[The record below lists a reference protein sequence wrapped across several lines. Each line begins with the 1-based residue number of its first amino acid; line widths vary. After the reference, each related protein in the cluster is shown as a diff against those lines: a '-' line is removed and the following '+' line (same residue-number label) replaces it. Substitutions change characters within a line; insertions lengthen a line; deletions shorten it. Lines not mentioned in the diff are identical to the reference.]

1 MQKDD
6 TVKIDMTRGPLLRK
20 IIIFALPLIASGI
33 LQQSFNSVDVAVVG
47 RYCGHHALA
56 AVGSNGMVINILIN
70 LFLGI
75 SVGANVVISNYIGQ
89 RNDAGI
95 AKGVRTV
102 SALAAASGVGLALLG
117 MTVAR
122 PILEM
127 MGTPDDVIELAT
139 LYLQIYFAGMPFL
152 MVYNFGASVLRSMG
166 DTRRPF
172 YSLVIAGVVNVLLNL
187 LFVIGFDMGVAG
199 VAIATVVSNAVNAGI
214 TVWFLVR
221 ERKPFKLEVRRM
233 RFYSQ
238 ELRKMLAIGVPAGLQ
253 GMVFSFANIFVQSA
267 INSYGSNAIAGSAA
281 ALNYELYC
289 YYVMVAFCQAAIAFT
304 GQNYGAREFERCRR
318 VFRLCMALGMGSVAL
333 LNTLIVWKGDF
344 FISIF
349 TDNPEVAQYGLLR
362 LRYVLLLQWVA
373 ASYEVA
379 GACMR
384 GLGYSVAP
392 MALTIVG
399 TCMLR
404 LLWIYLYC
412 PTHRGFDHL
421 LVIYPISWVIT
432 GALVLVAYF
441 VTSRRAFNSI
451 TVDGAAI

>member
-1 MQKDD
+1 MRRDD
-6 TVKIDMTRGPLLRK
+6 TIKIDMTHGPLLRK
-20 IIIFALPLIASGI
+20 IVIFALPLIASGI

-47 RYCGHHALA
+47 RYCGHQALA

-89 RNDAGI
+89 RNHDGI
-95 AKGVRTV
+95 AKAIRTV
-102 SALAAASGVGLALLG
+102 AALALASGFALALLG
-117 MTVAR
+117 ATVSR

-127 MGTPDDVIELAT
+127 MGTPDDVIDLAT

-152 MVYNFGASVLRSMG
+152 MIYNFGASVLRSMG

-172 YSLVIAGVVNVLLNL
+172 YSLVAAGVINVGLNL
-187 LFVIGFDMGVAG
+187 LLVIVFDMGVAG
-199 VAIATVVSNAVNAGI
+199 VAVATVISNAVNAAI

-221 ERKPFKLEVRRM
+221 EREPFKLEVRRTG
-233 RFYSQ
+233 FYGK
-238 ELRKMLAIGVPAGLQ
+238 ELRKMLNIGVPAGLQ

-267 INSYGSNAIAGSAA
+267 INSYGSDAIAGSAA

-304 GQNYGAREFERCRR
+304 GQNYGAGEYARCRR

-333 LNTLIVWKGDF
+333 LNTIIVWQGDF
-344 FISIF
+344 FISLF
-349 TDNPEVAQYGLLR
+349 TDNHQVAQFGLMR
-362 LRYVLLLQWVA
+362 LRYVLLLQWIA
-373 ASYEVA
+373 ASYEVS

-384 GLGYSVAP
+384 GLGYSMAP
-392 MALTIVG
+392 MVLTIFG
-399 TCMLR
+399 TCLLR
-404 LLWIYLYC
+404 LLWIFLYC
-412 PTHRGFDHL
+412 PLHPGFGHL
-421 LVIYPISWVIT
+421 LVIYPITWVIT
-432 GALVLVAYF
+432 GALVLAAYF

-451 TVDGAAI
+451 ASHGAAI